1 MARGKVFL
9 VDDDAS
15 VRKALDRLIRAG
27 GYEVEPLA
35 DAASFLMCPVPA
47 LPACLVLDIRMPG
60 MSGLELKAAIDGTSL
75 ALPVVFI
82 TGHGDEDVRTQALAS
97 GAVDVLFKPLDAAV
111 LFEAIERARRSRAA
125 LCRGVRSGTLD
136 QGPIPSGRAFAN
148 HELASA
154 VQWADTISESQPQSP
169 AKPRGR

>member
-35 DAASFLMCPVPA
+35 DAASFLMCSVPTV
-47 LPACLVLDIRMPG
+47 PACLVLDIRMPG
-60 MSGLELKAAIDGTSL
+60 MSGLELKAAIEGTSL

-82 TGHGDEDVRTQALAS
+82 TSHGDEDVRSQALAS
-97 GAVDVLFKPLDAAV
+97 GAVDVLFKPLEAGV
-111 LFEAIERARRSRAA
+111 LFAAIERALAVPRA
-125 LCRGVRSGTLD
+125 
-136 QGPIPSGRAFAN
+136 P
-148 HELASA
+148 
-154 VQWADTISESQPQSP
+154 
-169 AKPRGR
+169 